1 MPRSPGSSSTRAKEG
16 VVEAATIVA
25 AQFAQRGELELAVN
39 GLDAVKAAIAV
50 RNNKLIWPKS
60 TKVIVG
66 YVFGIY
72 DPATGQMS
80 MVPFMRYIWGSAAI
94 VELAAPGWEVGQWV
108 ETYCFNFSQP
118 TTFDILAFVAH
129 GRLGGPADNPAQD
142 LLRTITVDWGS
153 GERINGLNSDDFQ
166 VLSQIHGEIYQRQI
180 TVSPKP

>member
-1 MPRSPGSSSTRAKEG
+1 
-16 VVEAATIVA
+16 VEAATIVA
-25 AQFAQRGELELAVN
+25 TQFAQRGELELAVN
-39 GLDAVKAAIAV
+39 GLDAVKAAIAI
-50 RNNKLIWPKS
+50 RNNKLAKGS
-60 TKVIVG
+60 KVIVG

-80 MVPFMRYIWGSAAI
+80 VVPFMRYIWGSAAI
-94 VELAAPGWEVGQWV
+94 VELAAPGFPVGQWV

-142 LLRTITVDWGS
+142 LLRTITADWGF
-153 GERINGLNSDDFQ
+153 GERINGLNWEDFQ